1 MNKIKLNQF
10 RSQLKSI
17 RFELLEDA
25 KKSNQHVKESETG
38 QIVDISDHAARTY
51 NWQLEGKLDEQEW
64 QKLKQVDVA
73 IEKIAKGEFGVCT
86 QCEDSIPEA
95 RLEVVPFTEF
105 CTQCLSEMEKNSRA
119 TSLNDKKNSFQED

>member
-17 RFELLEDA
+17 RFELLGDV

-38 QIVDISDHAARTY
+38 QIADISDHAARTY
-51 NWQLEGKLDEQEW
+51 NWQLEGELDEQEW

-95 RLEVVPFTEF
+95 RLEVVLFTEF
-105 CTQCLSEMEKNSRA
+105 CTQCLSEMEKNPQA
-119 TSLNDKKNSFQED
+119 TSLNDKKNLSQED

>member
-17 RFELLEDA
+17 RFELLGDV

-38 QIVDISDHAARTY
+38 QIADISDHAARTY
-51 NWQLEGKLDEQEW
+51 NWQLEGELGEQEW
-64 QKLKQVDVA
+64 QTLNQVDLA
-73 IEKIAKGEFGVCT
+73 IEKIAKGEYGVCT

-119 TSLNDKKNSFQED
+119 TSLYDKKNPLQED

>member
-17 RFELLEDA
+17 RFELLGDV

-38 QIVDISDHAARTY
+38 QIADISDHAARTY
-51 NWQLEGKLDEQEW
+51 NRQLEGELDEQEW

-73 IEKIAKGEFGVCT
+73 IEKIAKGEFGVCS

-95 RLEVVPFTEF
+95 RLEVVLFTEF
-105 CTQCLSEMEKNSRA
+105 CTQCLSEIEKNPKVA
-119 TSLNDKKNSFQED
+119 SLDNQNPLEED

>member
-17 RFELLEDA
+17 RFELLGDV

-38 QIVDISDHAARTY
+38 QIADISDHAARTY
-51 NWQLEGKLDEQEW
+51 NRQLEGELGEQEW
-64 QKLKQVDVA
+64 QKLNQVDLA
-73 IEKIAKGEFGVCT
+73 IEKIAKGEYGVCT

-95 RLEVVPFTEF
+95 RLKVVPYTEF
-105 CTQCLSEMEKNSRA
+105 CTQCLSEIEKNPKVA
-119 TSLNDKKNSFQED
+119 SLDNQNPLEED

>member
-17 RFELLEDA
+17 RFELLGDV

-38 QIVDISDHAARTY
+38 QIADISDHAARTY
-51 NWQLEGKLDEQEW
+51 NRQLEGELGEQEW
-64 QKLKQVDVA
+64 HNLNQVDLA
-73 IEKIAKGEFGVCT
+73 IEKIAKGEYGVCA

-119 TSLNDKKNSFQED
+119 TSLNDKKNPFQED

>member
-17 RFELLEDA
+17 RFELLGDV

-38 QIVDISDHAARTY
+38 QIADISDHAARAY
-51 NWQLEGKLDEQEW
+51 NRQLEGELDEQEW

-73 IEKIAKGEFGVCT
+73 IEKISEGDYGVCT

-95 RLEVVPFTEF
+95 RLEVVLFTEF
-105 CTQCLSEMEKNSRA
+105 CTQCLSEMEKSSRA
-119 TSLNDKKNSFQED
+119 TSLNDKKNPFQED